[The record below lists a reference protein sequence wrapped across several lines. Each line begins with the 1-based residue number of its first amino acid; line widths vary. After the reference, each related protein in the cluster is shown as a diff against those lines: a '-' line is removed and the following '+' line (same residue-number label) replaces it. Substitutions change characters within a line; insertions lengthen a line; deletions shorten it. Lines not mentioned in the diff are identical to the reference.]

1 MPEGTRDD
9 PVPAQLLDEANAE
22 AVRVMVSELSDK
34 QVIRVYDMSR
44 GMGYVADL
52 AAGQMQRRNLDY

>member
-44 GMGYVADL
+44 GMEYVADL

>member
-34 QVIRVYDMSR
+34 QVIRVYDMSG

-52 AAGQMQRRNLDY
+52 AAEQMQRRNLDY